1 MLCGVWNRHERTK
14 CKRLPLFSRC
24 ITARKEP
31 LEEPKKSKKA
41 SLLNLETLQ
50 EPLAVGP
57 VRRFWR
63 PFTARE
69 APSSDGYKTLN
80 ADGPRT
86 PSSCGKCKRSTVP
99 RCKLFASTLVGGTG
113 PKAISIKSI
122 CSFGFLL
129 RDHRRKISSAREITL
144 PSAQI
149 ASSATIRCATRL
161 SSSKPFGRPLRLQ
174 RRSPFAKPLP
184 VMPPGVF
191 IRNPFLF
198 AISLCRRR
206 DCATNDGG
214 RRGRTTCPG
223 SRRSPYRA
231 EAPAKN
237 KGTFEHRDQTISKRL
252 AGVLRV
258 SLCSR
263 CSSIR
268 NRQSAMQ
275 KAVRAFALARI
286 AF

>member
-1 MLCGVWNRHERTK
+1 MSAQNASDYHCFPVVLLREESPWRRL
-14 CKRLPLFSRC
+14 KR
-24 ITARKEP
+24 A
-31 LEEPKKSKKA
+31 KKRVCSIWKRSKKA
-41 SLLNLETLQ
+41 
-50 EPLAVGP
+50 LAVGL

-69 APSSDGYKTLN
+69 ALSSDGYKTLN

-86 PSSCGKCKRSTVP
+86 SCGKCKRSTVP
-99 RCKLFASTLVGGTG
+99 GCKLFASTLVGGTG

-237 KGTFEHRDQTISKRL
+237 KGMFEHRDQTISKRL